1 MFRSLLP
8 RLLGDDPPETTL
20 SHDDAEVAIA
30 ALMVRIAR
38 ADNHYGKDERTHI
51 DALLARRRNL
61 SAADAADRRAA
72 AEMIEAEAPDTVRL
86 TRCIKQ
92 RVQLEDRVGVI
103 SALWEVVYADGR
115 RSADEEAM
123 VRLTAG
129 LLGVNDRDSA
139 LARQQVLGD
148 LDEVRQA

>member
-38 ADNHYGKDERTHI
+38 ADNHYGKDERSHI

-72 AEMIEAEAPDTVRL
+72 AEMIEAEAPDTVRF
-86 TRCIKQ
+86 TRAIKD
-92 RVQLEDRVGVI
+92 RIALEERAEIIG
-103 SALWEVVYADGR
+103 ALWEIALANGT
-115 RSADEEAM
+115 RSADEDAM
-123 VRLTAG
+123 IRLVAS
-129 LLGVNDRDSA
+129 LLGVSDVESA
-139 LARQQVLGD
+139 QQRQQVAGAASG
-148 LDEVRQA
+148 R